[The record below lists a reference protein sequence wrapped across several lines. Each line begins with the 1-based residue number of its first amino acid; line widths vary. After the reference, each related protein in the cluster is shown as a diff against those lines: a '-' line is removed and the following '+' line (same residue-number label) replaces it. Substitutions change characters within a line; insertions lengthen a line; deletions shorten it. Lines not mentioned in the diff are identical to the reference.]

1 MKNWCWAP
9 PVRLQKKNVA
19 ARSHSHEIHEAENQ
33 RANRQVKQRRT
44 ENLRAGKIESAASLA
59 ALRKI
64 TGGTEAK
71 QEMDELVSGK
81 TWLGWRA
88 PLTNIWSSERNA
100 SMYAPGTLIWEQEKQ
115 HTWKMIPGRGQLGT
129 NAATEDFNEN
139 PKYFTVEGNL
149 DVEIKSECKKKPD
162 WAELRVATK

>member
-44 ENLRAGKIESAASLA
+44 ENLRAGKIELAASLA

-88 PLTNIWSSERNA
+88 PLTNI
-100 SMYAPGTLIWEQEKQ
+100 
-115 HTWKMIPGRGQLGT
+115 
-129 NAATEDFNEN
+129 
-139 PKYFTVEGNL
+139 
-149 DVEIKSECKKKPD
+149 
-162 WAELRVATK
+162 